1 MGGGA
6 AAADAHA
13 LNALALEA
21 SGRLPSSAHGAA
33 LTSTDLAAMQA
44 RNGGDVGLG
53 RLGAA
58 EAHLSSPLPPPAQ
71 GTSDLDSALASAMAA
86 SLMPQEDAAA
96 AAAASRAASAASG
109 PPAAG
114 SGPIV
119 GILRTKWPGV
129 AVYWDGS
136 APSLD

>member
-1 MGGGA
+1 MPPVGGGA

-58 EAHLSSPLPPPAQ
+58 EAHLSLPLPLLRRARL
-71 GTSDLDSALASAMAA
+71 TSTLRLPQPWPRASCRRRTQPLLLRPRERLRQPVARLLLA
-86 SLMPQEDAAA
+86 
-96 AAAASRAASAASG
+96 R
-109 PPAAG
+109 
-114 SGPIV
+114 
-119 GILRTKWPGV
+119 
-129 AVYWDGS
+129 
-136 APSLD
+136 APS